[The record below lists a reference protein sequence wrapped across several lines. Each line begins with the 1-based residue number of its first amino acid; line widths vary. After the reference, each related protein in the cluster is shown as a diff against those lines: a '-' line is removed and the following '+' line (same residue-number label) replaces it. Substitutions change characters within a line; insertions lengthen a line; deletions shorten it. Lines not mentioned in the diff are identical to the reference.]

1 MKDFEILKQ
10 LVLAGSSS
18 AEEALSFYHAAQERG
33 LEFPLAWEEKVLE
46 ACLRKNPKR
55 PDLQE
60 RLTKVYLAQGK
71 KAESEFLG
79 PPSPVASAQ
88 EAGEDHQAAA
98 ARYNLQSAYRDMEPE
113 FHEIQA
119 RCRAYTM
126 TSMER
131 MYAMWQSV
139 HHILNQG
146 VPGAIVE
153 CGVWR
158 GGSMM
163 IAAHVLM
170 QRGEANRDLYLFD
183 TYEGL
188 PRPDAEK
195 DVDLWGNRAIDGW
208 TPHARGSEQSDWAR
222 ASQEDVEENL
232 ASTGYPRERLHLIKG
247 MVEKDSSG
255 ENRIVANSNLD
266 HSDIATRGSTIAV
279 PGSAPQAAVQY
290 TIVFDNAD
298 QQAQW
303 YKFIKW
309 LRSDPAVDGDTT
321 AEKLINFIDPHMP

>member
-46 ACLRKNPKR
+46 ACLREDPKR

-60 RLTKVYLAQGK
+60 RLRKVCLAQGK
-71 KAESEFLG
+71 TAFLEFVGEQKEKMSIPAL
-79 PPSPVASAQ
+79 
-88 EAGEDHQAAA
+88 EEDHQAAA

-119 RCRAYTM
+119 QCRAYTM

-139 HHILNQG
+139 HHILDRG
-146 VPGAIVE
+146 VPGALVE

-163 IAAHVLM
+163 IAAHVLV

-188 PRPDAEK
+188 PRPDPDK
-195 DVDLWGNRAIDGW
+195 DVDLWGHRAIDGW
-208 TPHARGSEQSDWAR
+208 IPHSRGKEQSDWAR
-222 ASQEDVEENL
+222 ASQSEVEANL
-232 ASTGYPRERLHLIKG
+232 AKTGYPRERIHFIKG
-247 MVEKDSSG
+247 MVEK
-255 ENRIVANSNLD
+255 
-266 HSDIATRGSTIAV
+266 TV
-279 PGSAPQAAVQY
+279 PGHAPKSVSLLRVDTDWESSTLHLLENLYPRLEKMGILILDDYGHFLGARRAADGYFEKQKNPVFKMRIDY
-290 TIVFDNAD
+290 TG
-298 QQAQW
+298 
-303 YKFIKW
+303 
-309 LRSDPAVDGDTT
+309 R
-321 AEKLINFIDPHMP
+321 LIRKE

>member
-79 PPSPVASAQ
+79 PPSLVASAQ

-98 ARYNLQSAYRDMEPE
+98 ARYNLQSAYRDMEPD

-163 IAAHVLM
+163 IAAHVLV

-222 ASQEDVEENL
+222 ASQEEVEENL

-247 MVEKDSSG
+247 MVEKTVPDQAPKNIALLRVDTDWESSTLHLLEHLYPRLQNIG
-255 ENRIVANSNLD
+255 ILLLDDYGHFLGARRAADTYFQNIKKPVLKMRID
-266 HSDIATRGSTIAV
+266 
-279 PGSAPQAAVQY
+279 Y
-290 TIVFDNAD
+290 TG
-298 QQAQW
+298 
-303 YKFIKW
+303 
-309 LRSDPAVDGDTT
+309 R
-321 AEKLINFIDPHMP
+321 LILKS

>member
-60 RLTKVYLAQGK
+60 RLTKVYLAQGE

-79 PPSPVASAQ
+79 PPSLVASAQ

-163 IAAHVLM
+163 IAAHVLV

-222 ASQEDVEENL
+222 ASQEEVEENL
-232 ASTGYPRERLHLIKG
+232 ASTGYPSERLHLIKG
-247 MVEKDSSG
+247 MVEKTVPDQAPRNIALLRVDTDWESSTLHLLG
-255 ENRIVANSNLD
+255 HLYPRLEKMGILILDDYGHFLGARRAADTYFQNQKRPVLKMRID
-266 HSDIATRGSTIAV
+266 
-279 PGSAPQAAVQY
+279 Y
-290 TIVFDNAD
+290 TG
-298 QQAQW
+298 
-303 YKFIKW
+303 
-309 LRSDPAVDGDTT
+309 R
-321 AEKLINFIDPHMP
+321 LILKS